1 MSLPCV
7 GTACP
12 FSLFS
17 QAWSPWTHG
26 PLPLHAGGS
35 RHCPLHPHG
44 SQALAIFWSHAGE
57 TSLDPCITN
66 SSTFIS
72 NLPTILLLKRQT
84 FSRTSSLPHTALEH
98 TGLSKFAC
106 NNIQV
111 NICIGFFVLMST
123 VTLDVVL
130 VFISYIPILCAIFYL
145 PSQDACHK
153 ALNPVGPMSVSSY
166 SFMGLLSSQPPRLQL
181 IPMCCLPVLAFWLH
195 QC

>member
-26 PLPLHAGGS
+26 PLPLHAGRS

-72 NLPTILLLKRQT
+72 NLPTILLLKRRT

-111 NICIGFFVLMST
+111 NICIGFFCF
-123 VTLDVVL
+123 DVHSHFRCCASIYFL
-130 VFISYIPILCAIFYL
+130 HTNSLCYL
-145 PSQDACHK
+145 
-153 ALNPVGPMSVSSY
+153 L
-166 SFMGLLSSQPPRLQL
+166 PPLPR
-181 IPMCCLPVLAFWLH
+181 CLP
-195 QC
+195 QSS